1 MNQSAEVAETKAWP
15 GSGFKGFKGLRVSEA
30 LKTRKALGLRTRLDL
45 DFRDGM
51 PLCVRAL
58 WAKGDPQSSVK

>member
-30 LKTRKALGLRTRLDL
+30 LKHER
-45 DFRDGM
+45 
-51 PLCVRAL
+51 P
-58 WAKGDPQSSVK
+58 